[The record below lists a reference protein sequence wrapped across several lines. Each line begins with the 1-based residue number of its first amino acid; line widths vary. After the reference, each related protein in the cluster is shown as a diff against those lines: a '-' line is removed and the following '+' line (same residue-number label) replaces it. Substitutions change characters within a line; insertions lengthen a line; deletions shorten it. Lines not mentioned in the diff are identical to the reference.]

1 MKKRSILLFV
11 FAFLLYC
18 SGSMAQDSIK
28 LSLDEAQD
36 YAIQNNLNMK
46 NADLAIQKARQAQIQ
61 TIASGLPQVS
71 GTLDY
76 SNYFGASMMLQFSED
91 MPASEIPFSNT
102 SNLTVS
108 LSQMVLN
115 GSYFVNLQISKIS
128 SILTNLQK
136 DQSELD
142 IKENIYNS
150 YMVILAYEEI
160 KRLTEKNLANLQ
172 ETYDKTKTMY
182 EIGVAE
188 DIDVK
193 QLAVQLSSLQ
203 NTIHTYERQIELSH
217 RMLKVILGVSAETDV
232 ELTQSFDE
240 FLSIVAMENSL
251 DSEFNINKNINIK
264 TLEQQTEISKL
275 QVNLQKAAYLPTI
288 NANVNYN
295 YKIKTSNFD
304 MSPKFMLML
313 NMNIPIF
320 SSGSRKSGVNQAK
333 LDLETAQNQLRYQK
347 QQLTIQEQQLRF
359 DLRTAFEQYMNQK
372 ENVEVSME
380 VYENNQNKY
389 QKGIISSLDLTT
401 ANTNYLSAEMNY
413 INAALGV
420 IQANITLEKLLGTL

>member
-11 FAFLLYC
+11 FAFFLYC
-18 SGSMAQDSIK
+18 SGTMAQDSIK

-115 GSYFVNLQISKIS
+115 GSYFVNLQITKIS

-150 YMVILAYEEI
+150 YMVILAYKEI
-160 KRLTEKNLANLQ
+160 KQLTEKNLENLQ
-172 ETYDKTKTMY
+172 ETYDKTKTMHDV
-182 EIGVAE
+182 GVAE

-203 NTIHTYERQIELSH
+203 NTIHSYERQIELSH
-217 RMLKVILGVSAETDV
+217 RMLKVVLGVSAETEV

-240 FLSIVAMENSL
+240 FLSIIAIENSL
-251 DSEFNINKNINIK
+251 NSEFDINKNINIK
-264 TLEQQTEISKL
+264 TLEQQTEMSKM

-380 VYENNQNKY
+380 VYENNRNKY

-401 ANTNYLSAEMNY
+401 ANTNYLGAEMNY